1 MVALLSVE
9 LFVAAV
15 AADCKQNPEGEED
28 DEEEEEGAAGFSCQN
43 KVLILLLHKHLLR
56 CTQVVLP
63 SLLLGF
69 YFAVVQPQCWGG
81 GGTLKENDISL

>member
-28 DEEEEEGAAGFSCQN
+28 DEEEEGAAGFSCQN

-81 GGTLKENDISL
+81 GGDFKGE